1 LSAVQTRTACARYDI
16 TDATTHDKAGLAAD
30 ISRNDSSGQ
39 YLLVT
44 TLKLAVKLL
53 ANSLFPSEISNDPLE

>member
-1 LSAVQTRTACARYDI
+1 MIRRRS
-16 TDATTHDKAGLAAD
+16 AAD

-53 ANSLFPSEISNDPLE
+53 ANSLFPCEISNNPLE

>member
-1 LSAVQTRTACARYDI
+1 MFDHGDV
-16 TDATTHDKAGLAAD
+16 THDKALH

-53 ANSLFPSEISNDPLE
+53 ANSLFPCEISNNPLE